1 MVRLS
6 RSNGGWAM
14 KVMGWTKHLTAFDRK
29 LLIVV
34 AMLVALSFLILLHQ
48 GSGSRVVVRS
58 DDKIVFV
65 APLNKDQRVELEGP
79 LGITVL
85 QIENRAARIV
95 SSPCAHKI
103 CIHMGEA
110 RHSGDLLACVPNQLV
125 VTIEG
130 DSAEED
136 AEYDFIQR

>member
-1 MVRLS
+1 
-6 RSNGGWAM
+6 M
-14 KVMGWTKHLTAFDRK
+14 KAIGWTKQLTAFDRK
-29 LLIVV
+29 LLVV
-34 AMLVALSFLILLHQ
+34 VVILVALSFLLLLRQ
-48 GSGSRVVVRS
+48 DSGGRVVVRS
-58 DDKIVFV
+58 DNKIVFV
-65 APLNKDQRVELEGP
+65 APLDRDQRVELEGP

-85 QIENRAARIV
+85 QIENGAARIV

-110 RHSGDLLACVPNQLV
+110 RHTGDLLACVPNKLV

-130 DSAEED
+130 DGAEED